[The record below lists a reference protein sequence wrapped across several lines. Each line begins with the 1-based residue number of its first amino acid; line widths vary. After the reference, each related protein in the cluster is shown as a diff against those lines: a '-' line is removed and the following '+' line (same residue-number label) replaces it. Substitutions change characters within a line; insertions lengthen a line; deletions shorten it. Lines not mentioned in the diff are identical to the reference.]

1 MNFYVFIVF
10 FLFVTLNLSSQ
21 TIKGTVRDSLDQP
34 VFANILLKKNKTTK
48 SVLQYTITD
57 DNGKFNIS
65 IKQPLDSVTI
75 EVSSYG
81 FKSEF
86 ETINLVATNK
96 RKFSFDFVLKEELS
110 QLNEVVLK
118 TNSRIQ
124 IKKDT
129 TIYNPNAF
137 KDGTEKTVEDL
148 LKKLPGIE
156 VKTNGEIKFKGKS
169 IKKLMLD
176 GDDLFGSNYTIG
188 SRNINVDIID
198 KIQGLE
204 NFEDNPLLKGL
215 QDTDDVALN
224 LVLKKG
230 KSDFSGTSNL
240 SYGVENRWNLYTSG
254 LLVNKKIKVFSFVTY
269 NTIGQNKSIYNLNSE
284 LLIQSIDRKRL
295 EAKSILTEGNF
306 GSILDDSFHSFNN
319 SFFNSNNAIFKILKK
334 SSLKVNLGVY
344 SNKLNRINE
353 SFTEINDGTTQIDF
367 LNTERLTKSPKI
379 YSGQILFSNKEQDSL
394 HWDYNGTINIENT
407 ALINNSTN
415 NLTNQLGRLKSEALH
430 TFHNFN
436 LVSRISKNKAIEG
449 AFVYN
454 YSQAPQELAI
464 DPGTIIDNSSTIEL
478 KAQDSEFKK
487 NNFQSKIAL
496 IGNNRSLKYNVSAGY
511 NHFHSNLNSSL
522 SSSQNEFNPSLNNNM
537 NYSVSSAYFFP
548 KASINFKKGNVKLG
562 INLQHN
568 TLAYHDKIN
577 EVELDEV
584 DFIFAPNVS
593 FNYMFSRKFRTNFSY
608 SYNELLPEEDKL
620 YANIIQTNFRSFSS
634 NIVDLRYIKTN
645 QFRTEF
651 KYSDFFKRTT
661 INLEINYLFNE
672 GNYFNRALVNEN
684 INVNSSFYNPAFNR
698 NYNVLL
704 SYESYFHFIK
714 STLKLDSFYAIL
726 FDKNIV
732 NNSELRDLKN
742 KNLQFSL
749 TVRSGFKTKFNFE
762 NISNFER
769 NDFEVSNQTNRVV
782 AFRNQFKT
790 IYKLNENLYSNTILS
805 FISPDTSSKLNY
817 TFLDSELRYKPKNN
831 NFEMFLVGKNLTNN
845 KKFETISVSDYSRS
859 VLAYNLIERYV
870 LLGASLSF

>member
-1 MNFYVFIVF
+1 
-10 FLFVTLNLSSQ
+10 VTLNLGSQ
-21 TIKGTVRDSLDQP
+21 TIKGTVRDSLGQP

-65 IKQPLDSVTI
+65 LKQPLDSITI

-81 FKSEF
+81 FKSEYA
-86 ETINLVATNK
+86 TINLLTTNN

-129 TIYNPNAF
+129 IVYNPSAF

-188 SRNINVDIID
+188 SRNINVDIVD
-198 KIQGLE
+198 KVEGLE
-204 NFEDNPLLKGL
+204 NYEDNPLLKGL

-224 LVLKKG
+224 LVIKKG
-230 KSDFSGTSNL
+230 RADFSGNSTI
-240 SYGVENRWNLYTSG
+240 SYGIENRWDLYTSG
-254 LLVNKKIKVFSFVTY
+254 LVVNKKIKAFSFLSY
-269 NTIGQNKSIYNLNSE
+269 NNIGKNKSIYNLNSE
-284 LLIQSIDRKRL
+284 LLIQNIDRKRL

-306 GSILDDSFHSFNN
+306 GSILDDNFHSFNN

-344 SNKLNRINE
+344 SNQLNRINE
-353 SFTEINDGTTQIDF
+353 SFTEINDGTTQIEF
-367 LNTERLTKSPKI
+367 VNTERLTKSPKI
-379 YSGQILFSNKEQDSL
+379 YSSQIIFSNKEQDSL
-394 HWDYNGTINIENT
+394 HWEYNGTLDVGNT
-407 ALINNSTN
+407 ALTNNSTN
-415 NLTNQLGRLKSEALH
+415 NSTEQLGRLKSEALH

-436 LVSRISKNKAIEG
+436 LVSRISKSKAIEG
-449 AFVYN
+449 AFVYS
-454 YSQAPQELAI
+454 YSEAPQELAI
-464 DPGTIIDNSSTIEL
+464 NPGTILDNSSTVALE
-478 KAQDSEFKK
+478 AQDSEFKK
-487 NNFQSKIAL
+487 NSFQSKIAI
-496 IGNNRSLKYNVSAGY
+496 IGNNRWLKYNISGGF
-511 NHFHSNLNSSL
+511 NHFYSNLNSSL
-522 SSSQNEFNPSLNNNM
+522 SSLQNEFNASLNNNM
-537 NYSVSSAYFFP
+537 NYTVSSAYFFP

-562 INLQHN
+562 VNLQHN

-577 EVELDEV
+577 EFELNEV
-584 DFIFAPNVS
+584 DFIFAPSLS
-593 FNYMFSRKFRTNFSY
+593 FSYMFSKKIKTNFSY

-620 YANIIQTNFRSFSS
+620 YSNIIQTNFRSFSS

-645 QFRTEF
+645 QLRTEF

-661 INLEINYLFNE
+661 ISLEANYLFNE
-672 GNYFNRALVNEN
+672 GNYFNQALVNQN
-684 INVNSSFYNPAFNR
+684 ISVNSTFYNPAFNR

-704 SYESYFHFIK
+704 SYESYFHFIR
-714 STLKLDSFYAIL
+714 STLKLETFYAII

-742 KNLQFSL
+742 KNLQFSF
-749 TVRSGFKTKFNFE
+749 TIRSGFKSKFNFE
-762 NISNFER
+762 NISNFEG
-769 NDFEVSNQTNRVV
+769 NDFEVGNQTNRVI

-790 IYKLNENLYSNTILS
+790 IYKLHKNLYSNTILS
-805 FISPDTSSKLNY
+805 FISPDTSSRVNY
-817 TFLDSELRYKPKNN
+817 TFLDSELTYKPKDK
-831 NFEMFLVGKNLTNN
+831 NFEVSIIGKNLTNN
-845 KKFETISVSDYSRS
+845 KTFETISVNDYSRS

-870 LLGASLSF
+870 LLGASFSF